1 LLCEADG
8 YRRLYGA
15 ALAAKGEAMKK
26 DASEA
31 KKAATR
37 KEGKHLRVPVLPEEE
52 AEIKRLAQSVGLPVA
67 SYLRNVGLGYQVTG
81 ILDNKRVEELAKVNG
96 DLGRLGGLLKLWLT
110 DDVRTLQYGEA
121 VIRALLSRIDSNQ
134 DLIRDV
140 MRQVVTPRTKP

>member
-1 LLCEADG
+1 
-8 YRRLYGA
+8 
-15 ALAAKGEAMKK
+15 MKN